1 MLYGIPVSL
10 LVSGT
15 VFPIGGVIYWTTT
28 NLFSLGQQA
37 WVLRKYPPPPM
48 AGKSGAGAAA
58 KTATGG
64 KAPVKASSGSLT
76 DLILGRKPKPE
87 PATNGAPKVDG
98 KALGPKV
105 GAKPVNPKKAPAN
118 AAAPKPA
125 NPAEPGKPTTA
136 TPSKAVPGKTAPSKA
151 KRPTG

>member
-1 MLYGIPVSL
+1 
-10 LVSGT
+10 
-15 VFPIGGVIYWTTT
+15 
-28 NLFSLGQQA
+28 
-37 WVLRKYPPPPM
+37 M

-87 PATNGAPKVDG
+87 PAANGAPKVDG

-105 GAKPVNPKKAPAN
+105 GAKPVNPKKAPAK
-118 AAAPKPA
+118 ATGPKLA
-125 NPAEPGKPTTA
+125 DATEPGKPTKA
-136 TPSKAVPGKTAPSKA
+136 TPSKTAPSKTAPSKA